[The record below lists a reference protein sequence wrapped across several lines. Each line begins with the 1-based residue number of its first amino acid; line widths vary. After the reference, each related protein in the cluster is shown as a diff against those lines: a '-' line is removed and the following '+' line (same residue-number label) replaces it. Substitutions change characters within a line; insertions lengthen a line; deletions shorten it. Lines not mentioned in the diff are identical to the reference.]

1 MDASKRDVLDRVAAG
16 TWGDEKKA
24 DMNAAVE
31 EFQQT
36 LA

>member
-16 TWGDEKKA
+16 TWGDEEKA

-31 EFQQT
+31 EFQKT